1 MKRTRTLM
9 LALALSML
17 TPAYADIKYDAL
29 RPQEIITVAEGQTIR
44 NSDTGFTVDLT
55 QANVGQSNTNR
66 TAIAK
71 DGQGTLVIDRAVDM
85 YCPIVV
91 REGTLLIKDTDVTDH
106 PYLESP
112 VLTVGGIN
120 AQMVLDNATFTQT
133 TEYGRGYVAAVSVGG
148 RDGDGTLT
156 LQNGAVLTHAQ
167 SFFLGGVSYVAPLD
181 GNDTGAHICG
191 SYLSTEGD
199 TLFRD
204 KAGENGGFI
213 NPHVGTRGRLSTG
226 TLNVLSGSTYNTGIG
241 FYGGNGTINIDGEG
255 SVINSGVRAADADNT
270 MLGWTSSTY
279 AKCVLNIT
287 NGGVYNAGVNAAQ
300 DFYTSQYSDTTA
312 EINISGQGSAL
323 NISGNAAISNGR
335 SYTNCHTA
343 IRVDDHGSIHVAKHL
358 QMSYGGQYST
368 MQLTNGGD
376 VTVDGQF
383 IIGANGWVET
393 DAASTIHAN
402 VLFVMSGGTFLNRGT
417 IARNEGVDEV
427 PEAGYIGL
435 YRGSRFQTGIAL
447 LSGRQDPNI
456 ATGDPVGVIYTT
468 GLDSVGVYFCD
479 AGSGAVTI
487 GALLEGDTVMQYLK
501 RADMQT
507 INAEV
512 QARLSLM
519 DAEGYEVKF
528 QHEIGRNV
536 TVEYTTDELN
546 HKTGQE
552 SLVVAGGSV
561 VVAEGVQEDPET
573 KVGTIGSY
581 RETVAETHARLA
593 VSETEA
599 GSRIWWQGTGLQTVA
614 EETAVFNKDFAL
626 DINGGEGRLTVVSD
640 SELQNEAEI
649 KACITVEKGAVLTN
663 RGVLRSETTVDGTL
677 KGAGTI
683 AATTVQEGGNLI
695 VGNSPGLVTATG
707 DLTLASGSTTTFSV
721 AGLEFP
727 ATAELDG
734 WDSGTYSRISLQEG
748 AALVMKEAGIKFII
762 ELGGEDL
769 YAMCG
774 VPGADSPLALNLLLG
789 KGAIT
794 LPESYTG
801 MRGQVDVTDLI
812 NTVFTV
818 TMDEEAGV
826 GNADHMYVGFREGDY
841 HYYVTGTQEGFRDLM
856 LVGSGVI
863 GSIPEPATGTLGLL
877 ALASLCM
884 RRRRI

>member
-1 MKRTRTLM
+1 M

-17 TPAYADIKYDAL
+17 APIHAEVKYDAL
-29 RPQEIITVAEGQTIR
+29 RPQEIIVVPEGQTVH
-44 NSDTGFTVDLT
+44 NSDAGFTVDLT

-270 MLGWTSSTY
+270 MLGWTQSTY

-300 DFYTSQYSDTTA
+300 NFYTSQYSDTTA

-383 IIGANGWVET
+383 IIGTNGWVET

-402 VLFVMSGGTFLNRGT
+402 ATFLFEGAALVNHGT
-417 IARNEGVDEV
+417 IVRNAGVDGA
-427 PEAGYIGL
+427 PETGYVAL
-435 YRGSRFQTGIAL
+435 ARGSRFQTGTAL
-447 LSGRQDPNI
+447 LSGREDPNVP
-456 ATGDPVGVIYTT
+456 GDAMEVDYGT
-468 GLDSVGVYFCD
+468 GLDGVNVLYYD
-479 AGSGAVTI
+479 SGNGAVTI
-487 GALLEGDTVMQYLK
+487 GALLEGKDVMQFLK
-501 RADMQT
+501 RSDMET
-507 INAEV
+507 INAKVNE
-512 QARLSLM
+512 ALGLGAPEM
-519 DAEGYEVKF
+519 YELAYE
-528 QHEIGRNV
+528 HEIGRLV
-536 TVEYTTDELN
+536 QVEYTTDELN
-546 HKTGQE
+546 HVNGE
-552 SLVVAGGSV
+552 ERLVVAGGGV
-561 VVAEGVQEDPET
+561 VVENGEQMDPET

-581 RETVAETHARLA
+581 LNLASETQAHLA
-593 VSETEA
+593 VSETAE
-599 GSRIWWQGTGLQTVA
+599 GSKIWWKGTGLETVA
-614 EETAVFNKDFAL
+614 GETAVFNKGFSL
-626 DINGGEGRLTVVSD
+626 DINAGTGTLTVVTD
-640 SELQNEAEI
+640 SQLDNESEI
-649 KACITVEKGAVLTN
+649 KAIITVQDGAVLNN
-663 RGVLRSETTVDGTL
+663 RGVLISETEVEQGGTL

-683 AATTVQEGGNLI
+683 AATTVRGNLV
-695 VGNSPGLVTATG
+695 VGNSPGLVTAKG
-707 DLTLASGSTTTFSV
+707 NLTLAPASNTTFSL
-721 AGLEFP
+721 AGLENP
-727 ATAELDG
+727 ATAVMGG
-734 WDSGTYSRISLQEG
+734 WDSGTYSRISLQVG
-748 AALVMKEAGIKFII
+748 ASLVLQAGAKFTI
-762 ELGGEDL
+762 EFGGEDL
-769 YAMCG
+769 LGSCL
-774 VPGADSPLALNLLLG
+774 PGGQDTPITLNLLLAEG
-789 KGAIT
+789 SVT
-794 LPESYTG
+794 LPQGYVGEMTEYG
-801 MRGQVDVTDLI
+801 LDVTGLI
-812 NTVFTV
+812 DSVFRV
-818 TMDEEAGV
+818 TTDAAAGL
-826 GNADHMYVGFREGDY
+826 GIADNMYVNFNEGDY
-841 HYYVTGTQEGFRDLM
+841 HYYVNQDEGGTYNLTLR
-856 LVGSGVI
+856 GSGVI
-863 GSIPEPATGTLGLL
+863 GRVPEPATGTLGIL
-877 ALASLCM
+877 ALAALCM
-884 RRRRI
+884 RRRRK